1 MNLMPVSMFVV
12 RGRSMIPDY
21 KPGDY
26 VITFNWTD
34 VRAGDVVIFKMNG
47 QNYIKRVKKKIHDL
61 VEVAGDNDKESSKV
75 GPVKRSDIIGRV
87 VLLY

>member
-1 MNLMPVSMFVV
+1 MRLLPLSIFVV

-26 VITFNWTD
+26 VVTLNWFNLANDD
-34 VRAGDVVIFKMNG
+34 VIVFRLGGK
-47 QNYIKRVKKKIHDL
+47 NYLKRVKKIQKNL
-61 VEVAGDNDKESSKV
+61 VYVDGDNRSESSRV

>member
-1 MNLMPVSMFVV
+1 MFVV
-12 RGRSMIPDY
+12 RGRSMVPDY

-34 VRAGDVVIFKMNG
+34 VRAGDVVIFKVNG
-47 QNYIKRVKKKIHDL
+47 KNYIKRVKKKLKGL
-61 VEVAGDNDKESSKV
+61 VEVTGDNEKESSPV
-75 GPVKRSDIIGRV
+75 GPVKREDIIGRV